1 MNDHWVKDHSNLP
14 PSAQEVAAM
23 RAAYSQ
29 FAEAVERLEVR
40 SERTEQAV
48 DRLEKAVLVLT
59 TQKAEELKR
68 ACPDP
73 GSCLRLAENMVKLET
88 RIASAERDNKAHEK
102 ELNFY
107 AGAVKVLGVL
117 GTALAAGVVKL
128 FFDSGGK
135 HP

>member
-1 MNDHWVKDHSNLP
+1 MNESWIKDHSNLP

-23 RAAYSQ
+23 RAAYSHL
-29 FAEAVERLEVR
+29 AEAVERWSGR
-40 SERTEQAV
+40 SEQTAQAV

-59 TQKAEELKR
+59 TQRAEEIKR

-73 GSCLRLAENMVKLET
+73 GSCVRLADSMVKLEARLAT
-88 RIASAERDNKAHEK
+88 SEKDIKASEK

-107 AGAVKVLGVL
+107 AGAVKVLGVI
-117 GTALAAGVVKL
+117 GAALAAGVVKL